1 MNRYKVKLKLDN
13 EETYVMV
20 YANNPDIAR
29 NIVID
34 MMHSSLNRILEVM
47 EIDDTIRYS
56 LRELDFKQFKDTVA
70 NMKLSEFSEFIMTM
84 YTTYNF
90 LRAVE
95 DMEIAQVE
103 YLQDMPEDKHVSMTS
118 KKLADFFRRNLSM
131 DIE

>member
-47 EIDDTIRYS
+47 AIDDATRCS

-70 NMKLSEFSEFIMTM
+70 NMKLSDFSEFIMTM

-103 YLQDMPEDKHVSMTS
+103 YLQDMPEDKHISMTS

>member
-47 EIDDTIRYS
+47 EIDDTVRCS

-95 DMEIAQVE
+95 DMEIDRVE

>member
-1 MNRYKVKLKLDN
+1 MNRYKVKLKLGN

-20 YANNPDIAR
+20 YANNSDIAR

-34 MMHSSLNRILEVM
+34 MMHCSLNRILEVL
-47 EIDDTIRYS
+47 EVNDTTHYT
-56 LRELDFKQFKDTVA
+56 LRELEFKQFKDTVA
-70 NMKLSEFSEFIMTM
+70 NMKLSEFSEFIMTI

-95 DMEIAQVE
+95 GMELDEVE
-103 YLQDMPEDKHVSMTS
+103 YLQDMPEDKHMSMTS

>member
-1 MNRYKVKLKLDN
+1 MNRYKVKLKLDD

-47 EIDDTIRYS
+47 EIDDTTHCS

-95 DMEIAQVE
+95 DMELDEVE
-103 YLQDMPEDKHVSMTS
+103 YLQGMPEEKHESMTS
-118 KKLADFFRRNLSM
+118 KKLADLFRRNLSM
-131 DIE
+131 NIE

>member
-13 EETYVMV
+13 EEAYVMV

-47 EIDDTIRYS
+47 EIDDTTHCT
-56 LRELDFKQFKDTVA
+56 LRELEFKQFKDTVA

-95 DMEIAQVE
+95 DMELDEVE
-103 YLQDMPEDKHVSMTS
+103 YLQDMSEDRHVSMTS
-118 KKLADFFRRNLSM
+118 KKLADFFRENFSM

>member
-1 MNRYKVKLKLDN
+1 MNRYRVTLKLDD
-13 EETYVMV
+13 EKTSVMV
-20 YANNPDIAR
+20 YAHNSDIAK
-29 NIVID
+29 NIVTT
-34 MMHSSLNRILEVM
+34 MMHCALNEILEVL
-47 EIDDTIRYS
+47 EVDDTTHCT
-56 LRELDFKQFKDTVA
+56 LRELEFKQFKDRIA

-95 DMEIAQVE
+95 DMEIDRVE

-118 KKLADFFRRNLSM
+118 KKLADFFRENFSM

>member
-1 MNRYKVKLKLDN
+1 MNRYKVTLKLDDEKTN
-13 EETYVMV
+13 VMV
-20 YANNPDIAR
+20 YAHNSDIAK
-29 NIVID
+29 NIVST
-34 MMHSSLNRILEVM
+34 MMHCALNRILEVL
-47 EIDDTIRYS
+47 EVDDTTHCT
-56 LRELDFKQFKDTVA
+56 LRELEFKQFKDTVA

-95 DMEIAQVE
+95 DMELDEVE

>member
-1 MNRYKVKLKLDN
+1 M
-13 EETYVMV
+13 
-20 YANNPDIAR
+20 
-29 NIVID
+29 
-34 MMHSSLNRILEVM
+34 
-47 EIDDTIRYS
+47 DDTTHCS
-56 LRELDFKQFKDTVA
+56 LRELEFKQFKDTVA

-95 DMEIAQVE
+95 DMELDEVE

-118 KKLADFFRRNLSM
+118 KKLADFFRRNFSM

>member
-20 YANNPDIAR
+20 YANNPDIAK

-47 EIDDTIRYS
+47 EIDDAIRCS

-84 YTTYNF
+84 YTAYNF

-95 DMEIAQVE
+95 DIEIAQVE

-118 KKLADFFRRNLSM
+118 KKLADFFRENFSM

>member
-1 MNRYKVKLKLDN
+1 MNRYRVTLKLDDEKTN
-13 EETYVMV
+13 VMV
-20 YANNPDIAR
+20 YAHNSDIAK

-47 EIDDTIRYS
+47 EIDDTIHCS

-70 NMKLSEFSEFIMTM
+70 NMKSSEFSEFIMTM

-95 DMEIAQVE
+95 DMELDEVE

-118 KKLADFFRRNLSM
+118 KKLADFFRRNFLM

>member
-1 MNRYKVKLKLDN
+1 MNRYKVTLKLDDEKTN
-13 EETYVMV
+13 VMV
-20 YANNPDIAR
+20 YAHNSDIAK
-29 NIVID
+29 NIVTT
-34 MMHSSLNRILEVM
+34 MMHCALNKILEVL
-47 EIDDTIRYS
+47 EVNETTHCT
-56 LRELDFKQFKDTVA
+56 LRELEFKQFKDTVA

-95 DMEIAQVE
+95 DMELDEVE

-118 KKLADFFRRNLSM
+118 KKLADFFRKNFSM

>member
-13 EETYVMV
+13 EETNVMV
-20 YANNPDIAR
+20 YAHNSDVAK
-29 NIVID
+29 NIVTT
-34 MMHSSLNRILEVM
+34 MMHCALNRILEVL
-47 EIDDTIRYS
+47 EVDDTTHCS
-56 LRELDFKQFKDTVA
+56 LRELEFKQFKDTVA

-95 DMEIAQVE
+95 DMELDEVE

>member
-1 MNRYKVKLKLDN
+1 MNKYKVKLKLDN

-47 EIDDTIRYS
+47 EIDDTIHYS

-90 LRAVE
+90 LRALE
-95 DMEIAQVE
+95 DMEIDRVE

>member
-1 MNRYKVKLKLDN
+1 MNRYKVTLKLDDEKTN
-13 EETYVMV
+13 VMV
-20 YANNPDIAR
+20 YAHNSDIAK
-29 NIVID
+29 NIVST
-34 MMHSSLNRILEVM
+34 MMHCALNKILEVL
-47 EIDDTIRYS
+47 EVDDTTHCT
-56 LRELDFKQFKDTVA
+56 LRELEFKQFKDTVA
-70 NMKLSEFSEFIMTM
+70 NMKLNEFSEFIMTM

-95 DMEIAQVE
+95 DMEIDRVK